1 MSYSPV
7 YIKQMEKGLVQ
18 SRQEFILPNDAYP
31 KLENAFV
38 WRERIKRKQ
47 GWSLLG
53 QLSRVT
59 TNQSIGNSGA
69 SVWDVNNIYSLIPTP
84 IVPGPN
90 AQIIPGSVTLTI
102 GGITFEDNGLTGL
115 VSVTPGNSGL
125 VNYITGRLTI
135 THTAG
140 AGVASFISFT
150 YAPGLPVMGI
160 CSREVAATNA
170 EETIFFDTTYA
181 YTYIN
186 SFLEFI
192 PGTTWTG
199 TDYNFFWTTNYWV
212 NAITTK
218 IFWATNYSGR
228 LGDPIRYT
236 DGNAWTDFAPIID
249 SVGTRLT
256 QCLCMIPFRGRLVT
270 FNTLEGPNLAGS
282 FPFTNRIRWAA
293 IGTPFTAADPATNIV
308 DFNVNAWRDDIIGQG
323 GFLDIP
329 TAQDIVSV
337 GFVRDN
343 IVVYCERS
351 TWQLKYTGRSI
362 APFQIERVNSE
373 IGSESTFSSVQFDTS
388 LVTVG
393 DKGIVECDSF
403 KSSLIDIKI
412 PDLVFSFNNLNQGTS
427 RVCGIRDFVQRLAFW
442 TYVDSENTT
451 YPLKYPN
458 RRLVYNYENQ
468 SWAIFTD
475 SLTFMGNFQP
485 RVSRKWSDIHK
496 RWSSQNVTWSSRPAL
511 IPLIVGGTQHG
522 FIEQLDSQGTND
534 DSLMI
539 AGITGSVTDPQQT
552 AIFTVYDHNLQTGNV
567 IQIKIL
573 EGTYADQFNEMICQV
588 TVIDKDNFNCRNFS
602 SRTDSFSRFLTVG
615 NGVYRG
621 GGRIAVKDNFNI
633 ISKKFNFAD
642 VGENIQLGYLDILCN
657 TNEFGSF
664 TINIYLDYNNSQP
677 VNRYPQNNGN
687 PHIDGY
693 LEDPFFNSTV
703 PTTINDTE
711 IPELDEFRGLKTSK
725 GWRRVFCPVRGAFLT
740 IEYTFND
747 SQMNENQDID
757 IQIDAQILWIRK
769 AGKQLPIGF

>member
-47 GWSLLG
+47 GYSLLG
-53 QLSRVT
+53 QLSRIT
-59 TNQSIGNSGA
+59 TNQSIGNTAA

-90 AQIIPGSVTLTI
+90 AQIIPGSVTLTFD
-102 GGITFEDNGLTGL
+102 GITLTDDGQTGL

-125 VNYITGRLTI
+125 INYITGRLTV
-135 THTAG
+135 THTG
-140 AGVASFISFT
+140 GVGLPAFITFT

-160 CSREVAATNA
+160 SSREVAATNA

-181 YTYIN
+181 YTYVN
-186 SFLEFI
+186 NFLEFI

-236 DGNAWTDFAPIID
+236 DGNAWSNFAPQID
-249 SVGTRLT
+249 SAGNLLT

-293 IGTPFTAADPATNIV
+293 IGTPFTAADLATNIV
-308 DFNVNAWRDDIIGQG
+308 DFNANAWRDDIIGQG

-412 PDLVFSFNNLNQGTS
+412 PDLVFSFNNLNQGHS

-451 YPLKYPN
+451 YALKYPN

-475 SLTFMGNFQP
+475 SLTFLGNFQP
-485 RVSRKWSDIHK
+485 RTSRTWADIHK
-496 RWSSQNVTWSSRPAL
+496 SWSSQNVTWSSRPAL

-522 FIEQLDSQGTND
+522 FIEKLDSQGTND
-534 DSLMI
+534 DSLII
-539 AGITGSVTDPQQT
+539 AGLTGDASSPPIPL
-552 AIFTVYDHNLQTGNV
+552 IFTVYDHNLQTGNF
-567 IQIKIL
+567 IQPSLL
-573 EGTYADQFNEMICQV
+573 EGTYAASITELILQI
-588 TVIDKDNFNCRNFS
+588 TVIDKDSFNARGWSND
-602 SRTDSFSRFLTVG
+602 TNSFSTFIALGT
-615 NGVYRG
+615 GVYRG
-621 GGRIAVKDNFNI
+621 GGKISVKDNFNI
-633 ISKKFNFAD
+633 VSKKFNFAD
-642 VGENIQLGYLDILCN
+642 LGENIQLGYIDLLCN
-657 TNEFGSF
+657 NNKFGSF
-664 TINIYLDYNNSQP
+664 TAKLYVDYNNSQP
-677 VNRYPQNNGN
+677 ANTFPQNISS
-687 PHIDGY
+687 IDGE
-693 LEDPFFNSTV
+693 LEDTFFNSEV
-703 PTTINDTE
+703 PTFFGITAPKYI
-711 IPELDEFRGLKTSK
+711 SK
-725 GWRRVFCPVRGAFLT
+725 SWRRIFCNVRGAFIT
-740 IEYTFND
+740 IEYTFSD
-747 SQMNENQDID
+747 GQMLGCQEID